1 LEIAQAKR
9 ANSDLLPQVGNNIGL
24 AVLLSGTV
32 GATTY
37 AAYNAGIPAVAF
49 SGATG
54 SQTAWNA
61 SATYPDYSQVYAD
74 LALNLTDHLV
84 ASGAPYLPNNV
95 SPLSTV
101 PVTPDD

>member
-1 LEIAQAKR
+1 MLI
-9 ANSDLLPQVGNNIGL
+9 SSPQVGNNIGL
-24 AVLLSGTV
+24 AALLSGTV

-37 AAYNAGIPAVAF
+37 AAYNSGIPAVAF

-61 SATYPDYSQVYAD
+61 SATYPNYSQVYAD

-95 SPLSTV
+95 SSLSIATLIS
-101 PVTPDD
+101 DD